1 MSADTSELKADA
13 GSLRWFGA
21 WKRTSW
27 KLGEKREAYASGRG
41 GRYRILREP
50 EAFVVGWCPPYK
62 CPDQPGTAVTQEE
75 AIALAQAHKDRG
87 RRRWV
92 AEWLNAGCRVL
103 GG

>member
-1 MSADTSELKADA
+1 MRVAEAA
-13 GSLRWFGA
+13 GTESSVSR
-21 WKRTSW
+21 
-27 KLGEKREAYASGRG
+27 KLLWWG
-41 GRYRILREP
+41 
-50 EAFVVGWCPPYK
+50 CPPYK